1 MTAESPMRLGRRG
14 FLIALGAVP
23 AALAFGACS
32 TERTPKPL
40 KGPDMSG
47 ADLAVRPQDDLYRHV
62 NGAWLRDYQLPPDKV
77 AYGVG
82 GEVADRIRDQLRA
95 IIDGIHDPEPG
106 TEAQQIRDFYD
117 AWLDLDTIE
126 QLGMSPLAE
135 LLAKPDRAAT
145 KAELARVMGELPI
158 GGLIG
163 LGVTI
168 DSKKSDSH
176 IGWVGQSGLGLGE
189 EYYRKPE
196 HAEIRAAY
204 QTYLEQ
210 IGTGAGLADA
220 AGMAR
225 RVFDLETRIAAQHW
239 DNVRLRDAEAT
250 YNKLKWSEMTALGPE
265 FDWDPWLAG
274 CTDRPRELFA
284 ELVVGQPSFVTGAAK
299 IWADTDITVW
309 REYLKLAVIRDFAT
323 YLPRAVSDPNFHFFG
338 TVMSGQQ
345 ERTER
350 WRSGISQVN
359 SVLGE
364 PLGKLYVAQHFP
376 SSSKDQVKAM
386 VDELM
391 AAYRADFRNSSWM
404 SPATVDAA
412 LAKLDKMSVKI
423 GYPDKWEDYSG
434 LRITRGRLVES
445 LLAANLFGV
454 RKAFGYLGT
463 PVDKSLWNSTPQ
475 TVNAFYSPTNNE
487 ITFPAGYLQP
497 PYFDAEAQP
506 AVNYGAVGATI
517 GHEIGHG
524 FDDQGSKYDGDGNLK
539 EWWTAED
546 RAAFEAKS
554 ARLVEQFDALVPEGL
569 EPNQHVDGELSLGEN
584 LADLRGLQIALAAF
598 RDSEKRSGNDNPD
611 YRSLFLSHA
620 LSWRSKLTKELLIES
635 LTDTHA
641 PDEFRCNQIVRN
653 IPEFHATF
661 EVKEG
666 DKLYLAPD
674 QRVSL

>member
-1 MTAESPMRLGRRG
+1 MTASGPSRLDRRG
-14 FLIALGAVP
+14 FLIALGLVP
-23 AALAFGACS
+23 AALALGACS
-32 TERTPKPL
+32 DDPAPKVL

-62 NGAWLRDYQLPPDKV
+62 NGAWLRDYKLPPDRV

-82 GEVADRIRDQLRA
+82 AEVADRIRDQLKA
-95 IIDGIHDPEPG
+95 IIEGIHDPEPG

-117 AWLDLDTIE
+117 AWLDMDGIE
-126 QLGMSPLAE
+126 RLGMTPLAD
-135 LLAKPDRAAT
+135 LLAKPDKAAT

-163 LGVTI
+163 LGVTV

-176 IGWVGQSGLGLGE
+176 IGYVGQSGIGLSE
-189 EYYRKPE
+189 DYYRKPE
-196 HAEIRAAY
+196 YAEIRTEY
-204 QTYLEQ
+204 RTYLEQ
-210 IGTGAGLADA
+210 IATGAGLADP
-220 AGMAR
+220 AGVAQ
-225 RVFDLETRIAAQHW
+225 RVFDLETRIAANHW
-239 DNVRLRDAEAT
+239 DNVRLRDAEAG
-250 YNKLKWSEMTALGPE
+250 YNKLRWAEMTALGPE

-274 CTDRPRELFA
+274 GTDRPKDLFA
-284 ELVVGQPSFVTGAAK
+284 ELIVGQPSYVTAAAK
-299 IWADTDITVW
+299 LWAEVDIAVW
-309 REYLKLAVIRDFAT
+309 REYLKIAVIREYAT
-323 YLPRAVSDPNFHFFG
+323 YLPRTLSDPHFRFFA
-338 TVMSGQQ
+338 TVLNGQQ
-345 ERTER
+345 ERAER
-350 WRSGISQVN
+350 WKSGISQVN
-359 SVLGE
+359 GLLGE

-376 SSSKDQVKAM
+376 ESSKQQVQAM
-386 VDELM
+386 VDDLM
-391 AAYRADFRNSSWM
+391 AAYRADFRASSWM

-412 LAKLDKMSVKI
+412 LQKLDKMSVKI

-434 LRITRGRLVES
+434 LKITRGRLVES
-445 LLAANLFGV
+445 LLAANVFGV
-454 RKAFGYLGT
+454 RKMFARLGT
-463 PVDKSLWNSTPQ
+463 PVDKSEWNSTPQ

-497 PYFDAEAQP
+497 PYFGPDASA

-524 FDDQGSKYDGDGNLK
+524 FDDQGSKYDADGNLK

-569 EPNQHVDGELSLGEN
+569 DPSQHVDGSLTLGEN
-584 LADLRGLQIALAAF
+584 LADLRGLQIALAAY

-611 YRSLFLSHA
+611 YRALFLSHA
-620 LSWRSKLTKELLIES
+620 VSWRSTMTKELLINS
-635 LTDTHA
+635 LTDSHA

-653 IPEFHATF
+653 IPEFHSTF
-661 EVKEG
+661 EVKDG